1 MEAIINNVAYSW
13 SMIRIS
19 IPALDISEDSTIM
32 QGVSEIKWNKVR
44 KIENNYGIGGNAIN
58 RGFGN
63 KTCTASITMDYNTVS
78 QLRALAGSLMDLGEF
93 DLIISFTNAYAG
105 ADWTAQTVTLKGCIF
120 NEDGMESKQDDTNIA
135 KEYNLNPFDIIT
147 GEGTSSWL

>member
-44 KIENNYGIGGNAIN
+44 KIENNYGISGNAIN

-105 ADWTAQTVTLKGCIF
+105 ADWTAETVTLKGCIF

>member
-1 MEAIINNVAYSW
+1 MAIINNVSYSW

-32 QGVSEIKWNKVR
+32 SGVSEIKWNKKR
-44 KIENNYGIGGNAIN
+44 KVENNYGIGGEAIG

-105 ADWTAQTVTLKGCIF
+105 SDWTAETVTLKGCLF
-120 NEDGMESKQDDTNIA
+120 NEDGMESKQDDTNIT
-135 KEYNLNPFDIIT
+135 KEFDLNPFDIIT
-147 GEGTSSWL
+147 GEGTSSGWL

>member
-1 MEAIINNVAYSW
+1 MAIINNVAYSW

-19 IPALDISEDSTIM
+19 IPALDISEDSAIM
-32 QGVSEIKWNKVR
+32 QGVSKISWNKTR
-44 KIENNYGIGGNAIN
+44 KVENNYGIGGNPIN

-63 KTCTASITMDYNTVS
+63 KTCQAAITMDYNTVS
-78 QLRALAGSLMDLGEF
+78 QLRALAGSLMDSGEF

-105 ADWTAQTVTLKGCIF
+105 EDWTAETVTLKGCLF
-120 NEDGMESKQDDTNIA
+120 NEDGFESQQYDTNIV
-135 KEYNLNPFDIIT
+135 KEFQLNPFDIIT